1 MEPPGELA
9 LGDVETL
16 VVSCNKDGMDQLR
29 NGELKAAFE
38 QFKYAEAILMA
49 NQMEGDS
56 TSLLATTCNNLGCY
70 YKKVGKFHG
79 ALSYLRRAL
88 KLEVESATQEVT
100 LAGTHL
106 NLCAVLSKLEKHD
119 KALQHALMAL
129 DLLNKRMSQE
139 DIGAPQDVYAILAI
153 AYHNVGLEREYMEQW
168 DQATIAFRSGYEVA
182 KRFLGE
188 GHALTLTLLNNS
200 NAVLKKSKD
209 LQEMPGSTGPPA
221 RSFKETQE
229 KDEGV
234 TLPPI
239 LPKKDTRSPN
249 KRGNNEAADF
259 LKSEELLWANFAAKT
274 LRNTGPAIDE
284 DLPSNEPNEEDVND
298 NDDAM
303 ARHPL
308 NRAALVSM
316 QDLGLILPQAYDQ
329 GLFRFQEPH
338 RKPNPNIL
346 SKAMNDHPKSL
357 MDIIDAEVDCEPSM
371 SAPNDF
377 RPNRAMKRS
386 TRTSKVVRRT
396 GVFNSTVYRDKVMK
410 DSTRF
415 VLGGRNATV
424 DTQNAAASTIQTTWR
439 SWHKYLQ
446 DNSEWMTV
454 TWICATMIQ
463 SHWRSYH
470 VRRVKLDKMITNVQ
484 KVIRGV
490 LVRRAM
496 RQHRAAVLIQKRTVG
511 MLTRM
516 RMQRLHQA
524 ATNGQRL
531 IRGFLAR
538 RAYKRYFTFKVGKII
553 CIERFVRSWLAKVDV
568 ERRRQEQE
576 KQRCLDQA
584 SIDLQRLYRGWKGR
598 AVASKRHAAAMQVKL
613 EYDSATSIQSAFR
626 ARLARRHVDFM
637 RNERM
642 KEMEAAATHLRKMW
656 LGIQTRKQYLNLQA
670 DFRRAEGS
678 IITMQRYV
686 RGCLCRLQLW
696 REAVSKEEEVWA
708 AIEIQRHYRGYKG
721 RVRAENAL
729 ELVWRREMAACLLQR
744 NLRGWVARA
753 KIARQRR
760 HLARASFEAAR
771 QRFCG
776 AQKIQARVRGALA
789 RKVVHARLALASHAA
804 TRIQGA
810 YRGGVVRTRMWAQVR
825 VQRVI
830 LIQAAARGFLVRRRM
845 AKLRKKVIFIQKI
858 YRKWLGLSKMRRLI
872 HHRTMVLRKQQAKLI
887 QNYWRHHA
895 ERNLVKQIR
904 EAEKAE
910 ESPKMQEM

>member
-139 DIGAPQDVYAILAI
+139 DIGAEADVYAILAI

-415 VLGGRNATV
+415 VLGGRNATA

-511 MLTRM
+511 MLTRWVT
-516 RMQRLHQA
+516 LD
-524 ATNGQRL
+524 G
-531 IRGFLAR
+531 RGNFD
-538 RAYKRYFTFKVGKII
+538 F
-553 CIERFVRSWLAKVDV
+553 
-568 ERRRQEQE
+568 QETQE
-576 KQRCLDQA
+576 EQ
-584 SIDLQRLYRGWKGR
+584 
-598 AVASKRHAAAMQVKL
+598 
-613 EYDSATSIQSAFR
+613 
-626 ARLARRHVDFM
+626 
-637 RNERM
+637 N
-642 KEMEAAATHLRKMW
+642 
-656 LGIQTRKQYLNLQA
+656 
-670 DFRRAEGS
+670 
-678 IITMQRYV
+678 
-686 RGCLCRLQLW
+686 W
-696 REAVSKEEEVWA
+696 REISSFRPRESSPLRRVVGNWMVRAGSQSVSTLTGPAAKSPTPSPESTEALNFMALHRNTDDPPQEGRVGRGVARSTPTTNKDRRTAVSPFRSLPELHPHEV
-708 AIEIQRHYRGYKG
+708 EL
-721 RVRAENAL
+721 RVAVKDLSRD
-729 ELVWRREMAACLLQR
+729 
-744 NLRGWVARA
+744 VAPEKFRSKA
-753 KIARQRR
+753 KSVPSSIGK
-760 HLARASFEAAR
+760 F
-771 QRFCG
+771 
-776 AQKIQARVRGALA
+776 
-789 RKVVHARLALASHAA
+789 
-804 TRIQGA
+804 
-810 YRGGVVRTRMWAQVR
+810 
-825 VQRVI
+825 
-830 LIQAAARGFLVRRRM
+830 
-845 AKLRKKVIFIQKI
+845 
-858 YRKWLGLSKMRRLI
+858 
-872 HHRTMVLRKQQAKLI
+872 
-887 QNYWRHHA
+887 
-895 ERNLVKQIR
+895 
-904 EAEKAE
+904 
-910 ESPKMQEM
+910 

>member
-1 MEPPGELA
+1 MEPEGELA

-29 NGELKAAFE
+29 QGELKAAFD

-70 YKKVGKFHG
+70 YKKVGKYHG

-88 KLEVESATQEVT
+88 KLEVEIATEEVT

-129 DLLNKRMSQE
+129 DLLNKKMSTLE
-139 DIGAPQDVYAILAI
+139 TGAPQDVYAILAI

-168 DQATIAFRSGYEVA
+168 DQATIAFRTGYEVA
-182 KRFLGE
+182 NRFLGE
-188 GHALTLTLLNNS
+188 GHALTITLLNNS

-209 LQEMPGSTGPPA
+209 LQETPGCTGPSA
-221 RSFKETQE
+221 KSLKEI
-229 KDEGV
+229 KDEEKGV

-239 LPKKDTRSPN
+239 LPKKDSKMPKRS
-249 KRGNNEAADF
+249 NNEAADF
-259 LKSEELLWANFAAKT
+259 LKSEETLWANFAAKT
-274 LRNTGPAIDE
+274 LQNSGPAIDE
-284 DLPSNEPNEEDVND
+284 DLPDETEEDLENGEDV
-298 NDDAM
+298 M

-308 NRAALVSM
+308 NKAALASM

-329 GLFRFQEPH
+329 GLFRFQEP
-338 RKPNPNIL
+338 RRPRNPNVL
-346 SKAMNDHPKSL
+346 SKAMNDHPKAL

-396 GVFNSTVYRDKVMK
+396 GIFNSTVYRDKVMK
-410 DSTRF
+410 DRVRF
-415 VLGGRNATV
+415 IIGKHHAI
-424 DTQNAAASTIQTTWR
+424 DTQNAAASAIQNTWR

-484 KVIRGV
+484 KVCRGV

-516 RMQRLHQA
+516 RMKRLNQA
-524 ATNGQRL
+524 ATNCQRL

-538 RAYKRYFTFKVGKII
+538 RSYKRYFTWKVSKII

-568 ERRRQEQE
+568 ERRRQELE

-598 AVASKRHAAAMQVKL
+598 AVAYKRYSEAMQVKL
-613 EYDSATSIQSAFR
+613 EYESATAIQSAFR
-626 ARLARRHVDFM
+626 ARMARRQVDLM
-637 RNERM
+637 RDERM
-642 KEMEAAATHLRKMW
+642 KEMEAAATYLRKMW
-656 LGIQTRKQYLNLQA
+656 LGMQTRKQFLKLQE
-670 DFRRAEGS
+670 DFRKAEGS
-678 IITMQRYV
+678 IVTMQRYI
-686 RGCLCRLQLW
+686 RGCLCRGRLW
-696 REAVSKEEEVWA
+696 RQAVDHEEQVWA
-708 AIEIQRHYRGYKG
+708 AIEIQRHWRGYKG
-721 RVRAENAL
+721 RVRWESML
-729 ELVWRREMAACLLQR
+729 EQVWRREMAAAMLQR
-744 NLRGWVARA
+744 NLRGWLARA
-753 KIARQRR
+753 KIARRKRQD
-760 HLARASFEAAR
+760 ARASFEAAR
-771 QRFCG
+771 KRFVG
-776 AQKIQARVRGALA
+776 AQRIQARARGMLA
-789 RKVVHARLALASHAA
+789 RKAVHAKLARATHAA
-804 TRIQGA
+804 VRIQSA
-810 YRGGVVRTRMWAQVR
+810 HRGGMVRTKMWEQIR

-830 LIQAAARGFLVRRRM
+830 LIQAAVRGFLVRRRM
-845 AKLRKKVIFIQKI
+845 ARLRKKVLLIQKI
-858 YRKWLGLSKMRRLI
+858 YRRWLSLPKMRRVI
-872 HHRTMVLRKQQAKLI
+872 HLRTAVVRKQQAKLI
-887 QNYWRHHA
+887 QNFWRQHA
-895 ERNLVKQIR
+895 EKNLVKKIR
-904 EAEKAE
+904 QGER
-910 ESPKMQEM
+910 PT

>member
-29 NGELKAAFE
+29 QGELRAAFE

-88 KLEVESATQEVT
+88 KLEVEMATEEVT
-100 LAGTHL
+100 VAGTHL

-119 KALQHALMAL
+119 KALQHTLMAL
-129 DLLNKRMSQE
+129 DLLNKRMSTE
-139 DIGAPQDVYAILAI
+139 ETGAPQDVYAILAI

-168 DQATIAFRSGYEVA
+168 DQATIAFRTGYEVA

-188 GHALTLTLLNNS
+188 GHALTITLLNNS

-221 RSFKETQE
+221 RSFGEAKDPKEE
-229 KDEGV
+229 GGV

-239 LPKKDTRSPN
+239 VKKDKGSN
-249 KRGNNEAADF
+249 KRANNEAADF

-274 LRNTGPAIDE
+274 LRNSGPAIDE
-284 DLPSNEPNEEDVND
+284 DLPAETIEEELENNE
-298 NDDAM
+298 DAM

-308 NRAALVSM
+308 NKAALVSM
-316 QDLGLILPQAYDQ
+316 QDLGLILPKAYDQ
-329 GLFRFQEPH
+329 GLFRFQEP
-338 RKPNPNIL
+338 RSKPNPNVL
-346 SKAMNDHPKSL
+346 SKAMNDHPKAL

-415 VLGGRNATV
+415 VLGGNNATV
-424 DTQNAAASTIQTTWR
+424 ETQNAAASTIQNTWR

-484 KVIRGV
+484 KVMRGV

-496 RQHRAAVLIQKRTVG
+496 RQHRSAVLIQKRTVG

-516 RMQRLHQA
+516 RMRRLHQA
-524 ATNGQRL
+524 ATNCQRL
-531 IRGFLAR
+531 IRGFIAR
-538 RAYKRYFTFKVGKII
+538 RAYKRYFTWKVGKII
-553 CIERFVRSWLAKVDV
+553 CIERFMRSWLAKVAV
-568 ERRRQEQE
+568 ERRRQELE

-598 AVASKRHAAAMQVKL
+598 GVASQRYAAALQVKL
-613 EYDSATSIQSAFR
+613 EYDSATSIQSFVR
-626 ARLARRHVDFM
+626 ARLARRQVDLM
-637 RNERM
+637 RDERM
-642 KEMEAAATHLRKMW
+642 KEMEAAATYLRKMW
-656 LGIQTRKQYLNLQA
+656 LGIQTRKQYLRLQE
-670 DFRRAEGS
+670 DFRKAEGS
-678 IITMQRYV
+678 IITMQRYI
-686 RGCLCRLQLW
+686 RGCLCRLWLW
-696 REAVSKEEEVWA
+696 REAVANEQEVWA
-708 AIEIQRHYRGYKG
+708 AIEIQRHWRGYKG
-721 RVRAENAL
+721 RVHAENAW
-729 ELVWRREMAACLLQR
+729 EQVWRREMAAALLQR
-744 NLRGWVARA
+744 NLRGWVVRA

-760 HLARASFEAAR
+760 QLARASFEAA
-771 QRFCG
+771 QRRFLG
-776 AQKIQARVRGALA
+776 AQRIQARVRGILA
-789 RKVVHARLALASHAA
+789 RKAVHARLALATHAA
-804 TRIQGA
+804 MRIQSVH
-810 YRGGVVRTRMWAQVR
+810 RGGVVRTRMWAQIR

-830 LIQAAARGFLVRRRM
+830 LIQAAARGFLIRRRM
-845 AKLRKKVIFIQKI
+845 AKLKKKVLLIQKV
-858 YRKWLGLSKMRRLI
+858 YRKWLSLPKMRRLI
-872 HHRTMVLRKQQAKLI
+872 HLRTAVIRKQQAKLI
-887 QNYWRHHA
+887 QNYWRQHA
-895 ERNLVKQIR
+895 EKNLVKKIQQGER
-904 EAEKAE
+904 
-910 ESPKMQEM
+910 PTTTT